1 MRATSTPADSG
12 FRDELIEAG
21 ILIPSGVDGLY
32 GRSGLFD
39 LIVDGLDRLISRS
52 ALGQD
57 HEVVRFPPAMPRQ
70 VMETS
75 GYLNGFP
82 HLAGTVHCFCGD
94 ERAHKALLRCV
105 ETGQDW
111 THGQRGTD
119 LSLTPAACYPVY
131 PMIASRGPLAGGGHI
146 VDVASYCFRH
156 EPSIEPTR
164 MQMFRMR
171 EFVCLGEPASVRAF
185 RDRWI
190 ERGRLMVDALAL
202 PLAIDLAHDPFFGRG
217 GTLMAKSQRDQALKY
232 ELLVPINAVERP
244 TACLS
249 FNYHIDHFGEIWNL
263 RLADGGV
270 AHTAC
275 VGFGFERLTL
285 ALLRHHGFDPQAWP
299 QQARTALW
307 G

>member
-1 MRATSTPADSG
+1 MQADRG

-39 LIVDGLDRLISRS
+39 SIVDGLDRLISRN
-52 ALGQD
+52 ALDQES
-57 HEVVRFPPAMPRQ
+57 EVVRFPPAMPRS

-94 ERAHKALLRCV
+94 ERAHKALLQCL
-105 ETGQDW
+105 EAGQDW
-111 THGQRGTD
+111 TQGQHCVD
-119 LSLTPAACYPVY
+119 LALTPAACYPVY
-131 PMIASRGPLAGGGHI
+131 PMMARRGTLQRDTHI

-156 EPSIEPTR
+156 EPSLEPTR

-171 EFVCLGEPASVRAF
+171 EFVCLGTPDAVRAF
-185 RDRWI
+185 RDRWV
-190 ERGRLMVDALAL
+190 ERGRAMIGALAL

-217 GTLMAKSQRDQALKY
+217 GTLMAKSQREQALKY
-232 ELLVPINAVERP
+232 ELLVPINAPDRP

-249 FNYHIDHFGEIWNL
+249 FNYHLDHFSEIWDL
-263 RLADGGV
+263 RLADGGL

-299 QQARTALW
+299 EPARAALW